1 MKNKGT
7 KITSFLLVGVLAIW
21 LLIAFFPLGGETQV
35 YNSDP
40 EQKGQTYEP
49 KFKDEGD
56 LMFFNESDSL
66 LVQIDIEI
74 ADNEQDIGYGL
85 MYRKQMD
92 DLNGMIF
99 LMPIEEKQS
108 FWMKNTFIPL
118 DILFVNSEKRIV
130 DISKNNQ
137 ALDETPVESKE
148 IAVSILEL
156 NAGFADKY
164 GIKIGDRIDLQR
176 N

>member
-7 KITSFLLVGVLAIW
+7 KIGGFFLIGVLAVW
-21 LLIAFFPLGGETQV
+21 LLISFFPMVGETQV

-66 LVQIDIEI
+66 LIQMDVEI

-92 DLNGMIF
+92 DLCGMIF
-99 LMPIEEKQS
+99 LMPTEEKQS

-118 DILFVNSEKRIV
+118 DIVFVNAEKKIV

-148 IAVSILEL
+148 LAVSILEL
-156 NAGFADKY
+156 NAGFTDKY
-164 GIKIGDRIDLQR
+164 GIKIGDRIDLVR